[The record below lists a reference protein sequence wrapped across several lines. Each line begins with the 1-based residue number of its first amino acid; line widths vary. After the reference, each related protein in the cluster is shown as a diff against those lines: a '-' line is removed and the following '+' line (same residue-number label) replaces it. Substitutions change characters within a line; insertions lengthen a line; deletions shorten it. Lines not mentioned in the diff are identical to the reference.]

1 MREVSM
7 EGGQSVS
14 EEKKQ
19 KKAAKVGGLDFE
31 VIVLS
36 SSGDLSEKIAKA
48 LEKKL
53 AKEEKRG

>member
-1 MREVSM
+1 MREVSI
-7 EGGQSVS
+7 EGGQSMS
-14 EEKKQ
+14 EEKK
-19 KKAAKVGGLDFE
+19 KEAKVGGLDFE